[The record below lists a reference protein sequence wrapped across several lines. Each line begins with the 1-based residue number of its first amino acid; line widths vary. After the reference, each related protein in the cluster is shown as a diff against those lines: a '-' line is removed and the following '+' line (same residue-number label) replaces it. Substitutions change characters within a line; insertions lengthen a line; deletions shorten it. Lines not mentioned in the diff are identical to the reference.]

1 MSILQKNLLVLFVLA
16 MIVLIIV
23 TWGSIASIIFTM
35 GLIMIGPIYL
45 FNRFINSD
53 KTSDFTDDENP

>member
-1 MSILQKNLLVLFVLA
+1 

-53 KTSDFTDDENP
+53 KTSDFTDDENS

>member
-1 MSILQKNLLVLFVLA
+1 MSILQKILLVLFVLA

-53 KTSDFTDDENP
+53 KTSDFTDDENS

>member
-1 MSILQKNLLVLFVLA
+1 MSVPQKILLTLLVLT

-23 TWGSIASIIFTM
+23 TWGAVASIVFTM

-45 FNRFINSD
+45 FNRFINND
-53 KTSDFTDDENP
+53 ETSDFTDNENN

>member
-1 MSILQKNLLVLFVLA
+1 MSILQKILLVLFVLA

>member
-1 MSILQKNLLVLFVLA
+1 MSVLQKILLALFVLA

-23 TWGSIASIIFTM
+23 TWGSVASIVFTM

-45 FNRFINSD
+45 FNRFINND
-53 KTSDFTDDENP
+53 EPSDFTDDENS

>member
-1 MSILQKNLLVLFVLA
+1 MSILQKILLVLFVLA

-53 KTSDFTDDENP
+53 KTSDFSDDENS

>member
-1 MSILQKNLLVLFVLA
+1 MSILQKILLVLFVLA

-53 KTSDFTDDENP
+53 KTSDFTGDENS

>member
-1 MSILQKNLLVLFVLA
+1 

-23 TWGSIASIIFTM
+23 TWGSVASIIFTM

-45 FNRFINSD
+45 FNRFINND
-53 KTSDFTDDENP
+53 EGSDFTEDENS

>member
-1 MSILQKNLLVLFVLA
+1 MSVPQKILLTLLVLT

-23 TWGSIASIIFTM
+23 TWGSVASIVFTM

-45 FNRFINSD
+45 FNRFINND
-53 KTSDFTDDENP
+53 ETSDFTDNENN

>member
-1 MSILQKNLLVLFVLA
+1 MSILQKILLVLFVLA

-53 KTSDFTDDENP
+53 KTSDFTDDKNP